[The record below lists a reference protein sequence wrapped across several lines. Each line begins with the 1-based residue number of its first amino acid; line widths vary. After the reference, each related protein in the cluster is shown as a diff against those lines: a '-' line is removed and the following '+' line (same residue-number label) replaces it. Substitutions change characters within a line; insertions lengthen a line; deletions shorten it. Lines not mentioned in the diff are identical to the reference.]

1 MAPNFAA
8 ETSTSSSSSS
18 RKKKRKHH
26 CHPPVVIP
34 DSQLKSSA
42 STEIDN
48 PPHLQP
54 SLPKNISSL
63 QPTTSDAP
71 LKFLRCSTCGAKT
84 SLTDAHVSDSSDSNS
99 LDIPNVQLEKYD
111 PNIAENGKT
120 FDPNDGDVNSGWI
133 KEGTNIQNSNSSTDI
148 DKEGEVIM
156 EYWFPQTQL
165 EQIPNNR
172 KDSND
177 PPTTAKPSTM
187 GAYSLIADSLRLS
200 TV

>member
-8 ETSTSSSSSS
+8 KPSTSSSSSP
-18 RKKKRKHH
+18 RKKKRKRHF
-26 CHPPVVIP
+26 HPPVVIP

-42 STEIDN
+42 STEIDKN
-48 PPHLQP
+48 PPICDHLSQKIF
-54 SLPKNISSL
+54 LPCSQQHLMLHSNF
-63 QPTTSDAP
+63 SDVQ
-71 LKFLRCSTCGAKT
+71 KT
-84 SLTDAHVSDSSDSNS
+84 SLTDAHVSISSDSNS

-111 PNIAENGKT
+111 PNIGENGKT
-120 FDPNDGDVNSGWI
+120 FDPNDGDVNSGRI
-133 KEGTNIQNSNSSTDI
+133 EEGTNIQNSNSSTDI
-148 DKEGEVIM
+148 YKEGEVIM
-156 EYWFPQTQL
+156 EYWFPQTQP

-177 PPTTAKPSTM
+177 PPTTVKPSAM